1 MNISDIAM
9 AIPQAIPIGTH
20 GVANP
25 LSNIQSC
32 ICREFGN
39 PVTKAVPKAMA
50 APFGVNTEDKNVEES
65 PGSIAIDFSMAIAPP
80 VVCALKKTQP
90 TTTQPIVSR

>member
-1 MNISDIAM
+1 MNISDIVM

-20 GVANP
+20 GVENP
-25 LSNIQSC
+25 FSNIQSC

-39 PVTKAVPKAMA
+39 AVTRAIPKTMA
-50 APFGVNTEDKNVEES
+50 TPFGVNTEDRNVEES

-80 VVCALKKTQP
+80 VLCALKKTQP
-90 TTTQPIVSR
+90 TTTQLIVSR